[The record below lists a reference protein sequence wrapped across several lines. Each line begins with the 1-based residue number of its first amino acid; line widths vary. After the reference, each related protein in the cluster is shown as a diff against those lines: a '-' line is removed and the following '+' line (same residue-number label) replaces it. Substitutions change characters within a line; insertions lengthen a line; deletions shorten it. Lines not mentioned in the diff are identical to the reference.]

1 MSTKQNYQINMFS
14 GSLMP
19 KMILF
24 ALPLIATGMLQL
36 FYNAADII
44 IVGRYAGKEALSAVG
59 STGSLI
65 NLLINIFMGLS
76 IGASVS
82 ISKFYGARDMDAIS
96 ETLHTSVTVSFLSG
110 IFVAIMGI
118 VISPTLLTLM
128 NTPPDVLDQSVLY
141 MRIYFMGM
149 PFNMVYT
156 FCSAILRAV
165 GDTRRPLYFLM
176 ISGVI
181 NVVLNLIFV
190 IQFDMSVSGVALA
203 TIISQAVSMLLIIRY
218 LRAYDGMLHLDFKQL
233 RVTKD
238 KFMLLIKIGLPA
250 GIQGSL
256 FSLSNVLIQSS
267 INSFGSVAMAACAAS
282 ANLESFVYTGMN
294 AIHQTDITF
303 ASQNMGA
310 KQYKRTDKVLLYCVF
325 IVSFIGLAMG
335 LSFVFFSEQ
344 LIGLY
349 NSDSEVIRLGVK
361 RIPYIC
367 IPYFVFGIMDV
378 FVGHIRGLGYS
389 IMPMIVSLCG
399 VCLLR
404 VVWIYTIFPF
414 NPTLEML
421 YLSYPITWSLTL
433 LAHIVCFMVVRKKIP
448 KENEPLEE

>member
-1 MSTKQNYQINMFS
+1 
-14 GSLMP
+14 
-19 KMILF
+19 
-24 ALPLIATGMLQL
+24 
-36 FYNAADII
+36 
-44 IVGRYAGKEALSAVG
+44 
-59 STGSLI
+59 
-65 NLLINIFMGLS
+65 
-76 IGASVS
+76 
-82 ISKFYGARDMDAIS
+82 MDAIS

-165 GDTRRPLYFLM
+165 GDTRRP
-176 ISGVI
+176 
-181 NVVLNLIFV
+181 
-190 IQFDMSVSGVALA
+190 QFDMSVSGVALA

-335 LSFVFFSEQ
+335 LSFVLFSEQ

-349 NSDSEVIRLGVK
+349 NSDPEVIRLGMK